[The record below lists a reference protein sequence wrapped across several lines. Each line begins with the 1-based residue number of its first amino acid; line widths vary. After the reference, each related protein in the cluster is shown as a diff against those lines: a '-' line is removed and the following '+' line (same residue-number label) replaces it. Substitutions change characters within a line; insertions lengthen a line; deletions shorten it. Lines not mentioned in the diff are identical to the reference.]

1 MPTVFDK
8 AIFALSPYLWNRGKT
23 NIQIPIEQMFPPDP
37 KWGARRQDPKHVEVC
52 FLFLKL

>member
-37 KWGARRQDPKHVEVC
+37 KWGARRQDLKHVEVC
-52 FLFLKL
+52 FLILKL